1 MANSLM
7 TKNADLND
15 LGSAISVNNTLE
27 VSMYP
32 KGEAGGTFIPSVSAE
47 GVISWTN
54 DRNLTNPIPRD
65 IKGDAAT
72 IQVGTVI
79 SGPTAS
85 VTNSGDI
92 HDAVFDICMPEYG
105 TAMNIN
111 GSEAGRT
118 GTIYAPTTAGTS
130 NQILKSKGENQAP
143 TWENVDYYTKTE
155 ADNKY
160 QKILSAGTNIQINNN
175 TISATDTTYNDVTT
189 DAHGLMTSADKNKLD
204 GIATGATNNTIE
216 NVLTSTSTIN
226 GLSAAQGKV
235 LNDKITSINGKL
247 GDLKFKT
254 LTQSEYDEL
263 TTKDANTLYFIKG

>member
-32 KGEAGGTFIPSVSAE
+32 KGEAGGTFTPNVSAE

-72 IQVGTVI
+72 IQIGTVT

-85 VTNSGDI
+85 IINSGDI

-111 GSEAGRT
+111 GSNAGRT
-118 GTIYAPTTAGTS
+118 GTIYAPTAAGTS
-130 NQILKSKGENQAP
+130 KQILQSNGANTAP
-143 TWENVDYYTKTE
+143 SWKNVDYYTKTE
-155 ADNKY
+155 GDNKY
-160 QKILSAGTNIQINNN
+160 QEKLTAGTNIQISNN
-175 TISATDTTYNDVTT
+175 TISATDTKYNDVTT
-189 DAHGLMTSADKNKLD
+189 STHGLMTANDKTKLN
-204 GIATGATNNTIE
+204 GIAAGATKNTIE
-216 NVLTSTSTIN
+216 NVLTSTSTTN
-226 GLSAAQGKV
+226 GLSAAQGKI
-235 LNDKITSINGKL
+235 LNDKLGNLQFKAITKENY
-247 GDLKFKT
+247 
-254 LTQSEYDEL
+254 EAL
-263 TTKDANTLYFIKG
+263 TTKDASTIYFIY

>member
-32 KGEAGGTFIPSVSAE
+32 KGEAGGTFTPSVSAE

-54 DRNLTNPIPRD
+54 DRNLINPTPRD

-72 IQVGTVI
+72 IQVGTV
-79 SGPTAS
+79 T
-85 VTNSGDI
+85 GDI

-118 GTIYAPTTAGTS
+118 GTIYAPTTAGIN

-143 TWENVDYYTKTE
+143 TWENADYYTKTE

-160 QKILSAGTNIQINNN
+160 QKILSVGANIQINNN

-189 DAHGLMTSADKNKLD
+189 ETHGLMTPADKNKLD

-216 NVLTSTSTIN
+216 NVLTSTSTTN

>member
-7 TKNADLND
+7 AKNADLND

-32 KGEAGGTFIPSVSAE
+32 KGEAGGTFTPNVSAD

-54 DRNLTNPIPRD
+54 DRNLENPKSQN

-72 IQVGTVI
+72 IQVGTVT

-85 VTNSGDI
+85 VVNSGDI
-92 HDAVFDICMPEYG
+92 HNAVFDICMPEYG

-111 GSEAGRT
+111 GSDAGRT
-118 GTIYAPTTAGTS
+118 GTIYAPTAAGTN

-155 ADNKY
+155 ADNNY
-160 QKILSAGTNIQINNN
+160 QKILKAGNNIQINDN

-189 DAHGLMTSADKNKLD
+189 ETHGLMTAADKSKLD
-204 GIATGATNNTIE
+204 GVENGATNNTIE
-216 NVLTSTSTIN
+216 NVLTSTSTTN
-226 GLSAAQGKV
+226 GLSAAQGKI
-235 LNDKITSINGKL
+235 LNDKFGGVKIQVLTKSSYDGLTSI
-247 GDLKFKT
+247 DP
-254 LTQSEYDEL
+254 S
-263 TTKDANTLYFIKG
+263 TLYFIIE

>member
-32 KGEAGGTFIPSVSAE
+32 KGEAGGTFTPSVSAE

-54 DRNLTNPIPRD
+54 DRNLTNPTPRD

-72 IQVGTVI
+72 IQVGTVT

-85 VTNSGDI
+85 ITNSGDI

-118 GTIYAPTTAGTS
+118 GTIYAPITAGTN

-143 TWENVDYYTKTE
+143 TWENADYYTKTE

-189 DAHGLMTSADKNKLD
+189 ETHGLMTSADKNKLD
-204 GIATGATNNTIE
+204 RIATGATNNTIE
-216 NVLTSTSTIN
+216 NVLTSTSTTN